1 MTMLSMPIRLFPA
14 AILALLVLTACAT
27 PQQPVSSGVI
37 LPTTWNEA
45 ASTAP
50 GVIQEDA
57 DWWRRFDSPELQA
70 LIAAALAG
78 NPDLSV
84 ARERVI
90 QAELTL
96 RGTSASLFP
105 GVDLTAGTAARTSEG
120 GDGDSGDSARNRS
133 SSLGLGIRYEI
144 DIWGSNLTRTR
155 GVQAQLSATRHDYE
169 AARLSLA
176 AGVANAYTQVLAQR
190 ARVAIA
196 RDNLAVAER
205 LAAIVDARHRHG
217 AASALDVS
225 RQRTTV
231 LAQRERLLPLQAQAR
246 QNLRA
251 LAILTGRIPQ
261 DFHLDDSADRFAHI
275 TIPRLDAPLP
285 GTVLTRR
292 PDIGAAE
299 ARLIAADADI
309 AVARAALFPL
319 KLSLD
324 ASTTLTSNRL
334 AFAGLGDP
342 ATTAGLSLSLLQA
355 VFDGGRLQSEVASSE
370 SRRRQT
376 LALYR
381 KAILDALKEVDDAL
395 AAVAHGQAQEQLQL
409 QIRFEAE
416 RALRLSELRYREGR
430 DSLDELLDAQRS
442 LYSIQDQLV
451 QQRLA
456 RLTATLDLYKALGG
470 GWARGG

>member
-1 MTMLSMPIRLFPA
+1 MTFPMPTRMIPA
-14 AILALLVLTACAT
+14 AILALLALTSCAT
-27 PQQPVSSGVI
+27 PPQPVTSGVA
-37 LPTTWNEA
+37 LPASWNEA
-45 ASTAP
+45 AALTP
-50 GVIQEDA
+50 LVVQQDA
-57 DWWRRFDSPELQA
+57 DWWRRFDSPTLEA

-78 NPDLSV
+78 NPDL
-84 ARERVI
+84 AIAHERVT
-90 QAELTL
+90 QAELAV
-96 RGTSASLFP
+96 RGNAASLFP
-105 GVDLTAGTAARTSEG
+105 GVELTASTAARASEG
-120 GDGDSGDSARNRS
+120 GESSTERS
-133 SSLGLGIRYEI
+133 RASTLGLGIRYEI

-155 GVQAQLSATRHDYE
+155 GAQAQLNATRHDYE

-299 ARLIAADADI
+299 ARLIAANADI

-319 KLSLD
+319 TLTLD
-324 ASTTLTSNRL
+324 ASSALASNRL
-334 AFAGLGDP
+334 AFASLGDP

>member
-1 MTMLSMPIRLFPA
+1 MTSLMPTRLFTA
-14 AILALLVLTACAT
+14 TTLALLVLAGCAT
-27 PQQPVSSGVI
+27 PLQPVDSGVA
-37 LPTTWNEA
+37 LPASWNEA
-45 ASTAP
+45 AALTPVVA
-50 GVIQEDA
+50 QEDA
-57 DWWRRFDSPELQA
+57 DWWRRFDSTELEA

-78 NPDLSV
+78 NPDL
-84 ARERVI
+84 AIANERVI
-90 QAELTL
+90 QAELAV
-96 RGTSASLFP
+96 RGNAASLFP
-105 GVDLTAGTAARTSEG
+105 GVDLTATTGARASEG
-120 GDGDSGDSARNRS
+120 GDGDGGGSERSRS
-133 SSLGLGIRYEI
+133 SGLGLGIRYEI

-155 GVQAQLSATRHDYE
+155 GAQAQLSATRHDYE

-196 RDNLAVAER
+196 RDNLTVAER
-205 LAAIVDARHRHG
+205 LAAIVAARHRHG

-225 RQRTTV
+225 RQRATV
-231 LAQRERLLPLQAQAR
+231 LAQRERLLPLEVQAR

-251 LAILTGRIPQ
+251 LAILTGDVPQAFDLGDSTDSFNRIAIPQ
-261 DFHLDDSADRFAHI
+261 
-275 TIPRLDAPLP
+275 LDAPLP
-285 GTVLTRR
+285 GTVLARR

-319 KLSLD
+319 KLTLD
-324 ASTTLTSNRL
+324 ASTALTSNRF
-334 AFAGLGDP
+334 AFAGLGNP
-342 ATTAGLSLSLLQA
+342 ATTAGLSLSLIQA
-355 VFDGGRLQSEVASSE
+355 VFDGGRLRDEVASSE

-376 LALYR
+376 LELYR
-381 KAILDALKEVDDAL
+381 KTILEALKEVDDAL
-395 AAVAHGQAQEQLQL
+395 AAVARNQAQEQLQL
-409 QIRFEAE
+409 QIRLEAE

-442 LYSIQDQLV
+442 LFSVQDQLV

-470 GWARGG
+470 GWARGS

>member
-1 MTMLSMPIRLFPA
+1 MTMPPMSTRLFA
-14 AILALLVLTACAT
+14 AATMTVLVLTACAT
-27 PQQPVSSGVI
+27 PPQPVTSGVA
-37 LPTTWNEA
+37 LPASWNEA
-45 ASTAP
+45 AALTP
-50 GVIQEDA
+50 VVVQQET
-57 DWWRRFDSPELQA
+57 DWWRRFDSPTLEA

-78 NPDLSV
+78 NPDL
-84 ARERVI
+84 AIAHERVA
-90 QAELTL
+90 QAELAV
-96 RGTSASLFP
+96 RSSAASLFP
-105 GVDLTAGTAARTSEG
+105 GVDLTASTAARASEG
-120 GDGDSGDSARNRS
+120 GDSSTERSRS
-133 SSLGLGIRYEI
+133 STLGLGIRYEI

-155 GVQAQLSATRHDYE
+155 GSQAQLNATRHDYE

-190 ARVAIA
+190 ARIAIA

-205 LAAIVDARHRHG
+205 LAAVVAARHRHG

-225 RQRTTV
+225 RQRATV
-231 LAQRERLLPLQAQAR
+231 LTQRERLLPLEVQAR

-251 LAILTGRIPQ
+251 LALLTGRVPQ
-261 DFHLDDSADRFAHI
+261 DFHLDDSADSFARI
-275 TIPRLDAPLP
+275 AIPQLDAPLP
-285 GTVLTRR
+285 GTVLARR

-324 ASTTLTSNRL
+324 TGTALASDRL
-334 AFAGLGDP
+334 AFASLGDP

-355 VFDGGRLQSEVASSE
+355 VFDGGRLQSEIASSE

-376 LALYR
+376 LELYR
-381 KAILDALKEVDDAL
+381 KAILEALKEADDAL
-395 AAVAHGQAQEQLQL
+395 AAVARNQTQEQLQL

-442 LYSIQDQLV
+442 LFSVQDQLV

-456 RLTATLDLYKALGG
+456 RFTATLDLYKALGG